1 MGLLDTQKTQSNS
14 TGREK
19 REQGRHLAPA
29 PALFVLFISTRQTA
43 NGGENK
49 PIQARNGDDIDKYT
63 KHTRKAPQNANNKPT
78 RATKGDTMTAG
89 EWETLK
95 QAQRQA
101 TKGGNLA
108 ELNRTNKTLFEERE
122 RRQKTR
128 EQAREQ
134 EREKCFL
141 LKYPLSAKKC
151 FLPFLQ
157 QLQIYI

>member
-1 MGLLDTQKTQSNS
+1 
-14 TGREK
+14 
-19 REQGRHLAPA
+19 
-29 PALFVLFISTRQTA
+29 
-43 NGGENK
+43 
-49 PIQARNGDDIDKYT
+49 
-63 KHTRKAPQNANNKPT
+63 
-78 RATKGDTMTAG
+78 MTAG

-141 LKYPLSAKKC
+141 LKYPLSAKNAFC
-151 FLPFLQ
+151 PFCNNYKFIFKENNMEKMTQEKAVLQ
-157 QLQIYI
+157 HLKENGSITSWDAITLFGATRLSAIIYLLRKQGYEIDATDLTVKNRYGNATTVAKYILHE